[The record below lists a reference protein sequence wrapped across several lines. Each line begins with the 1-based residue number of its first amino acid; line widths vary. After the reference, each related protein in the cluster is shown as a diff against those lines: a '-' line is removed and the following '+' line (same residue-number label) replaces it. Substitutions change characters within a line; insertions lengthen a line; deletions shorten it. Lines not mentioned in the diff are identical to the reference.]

1 VRRKKTAAELK
12 NLFDI
17 SGKTALVTGACGAL
31 GSAICRGLA
40 LNGADLVLCDID
52 KTALESLAGELRKEG
67 RKVLTVSCD
76 IRSEASVDAMVSEA
90 MKEMGSIDILFNGAG
105 VAHRELLV
113 KMDIDAWQRVMDI
126 NVKGTLLCCKAVA
139 REMIALGKPCSI
151 INIGSV
157 RGFHGHE
164 GGYTGYGTSK
174 AAIHYITQT
183 LAMEWGK
190 QKIRVNAI
198 APCVFWSPLTEPI
211 LNDPANAAGYLAR
224 IPLGA
229 APEPEDF
236 VGPTIFLASES
247 SAFVTGHILS
257 VDGGTTAG

>member
-1 VRRKKTAAELK
+1 MRQKKTDAEQK

-17 SGKTALVTGACGAL
+17 TGKTALITGACGAL
-31 GSAICRGLA
+31 GAAVSKGLA
-40 LNGADLVLCDID
+40 LNGANLVLCDMNEAGL
-52 KTALESLAGELRKEG
+52 KQLAEELRKLG
-67 RKVLTVSCD
+67 GKVITAVCN
-76 IRSEASVDAMVSEA
+76 ITSESSVDAMVKDS
-90 MKEMGSIDILFNGAG
+90 MKEMGRIDVLFNGAG

-126 NVKGTLLCCKAVA
+126 NVKGTLICCKAVA

-174 AAIHYITQT
+174 AAIHYMTKT

-247 SAFVTGHILS
+247 SSFVTGHILS